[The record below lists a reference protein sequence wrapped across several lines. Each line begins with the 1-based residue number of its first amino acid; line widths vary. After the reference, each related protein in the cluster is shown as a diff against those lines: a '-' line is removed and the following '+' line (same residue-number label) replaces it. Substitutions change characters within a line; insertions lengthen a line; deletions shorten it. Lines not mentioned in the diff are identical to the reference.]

1 MNFFGEI
8 RSKRALG
15 QVFLVNQRIAEAEA
29 AHAYDKVVL
38 EIGPGT
44 GMLTRELCKNAKRV
58 IAVEKDS
65 SLYEILKSEMG
76 FANLVL
82 INGDF
87 FSMSNKK
94 LGFGKVDIVIS
105 NIPYNLSSKMIGWL
119 AEKRMQAVLCLQK
132 EFVQHMMAKPDT
144 PNYSRLSVVASLMF
158 RINQVIKVPRG
169 NFRPIPKVDSVVIYI
184 KPLNVHITA
193 RQTEMIGLVMQ
204 HKKKTVRNAIIDSR
218 SYLKIGRDRA
228 TRIADAVSNSGQR
241 VFKLN
246 PSQILEIAK
255 ELEAGLK

>member
-105 NIPYNLSSKMIGWL
+105 NIP
-119 AEKRMQAVLCLQK
+119 
-132 EFVQHMMAKPDT
+132 
-144 PNYSRLSVVASLMF
+144 
-158 RINQVIKVPRG
+158 
-169 NFRPIPKVDSVVIYI
+169 
-184 KPLNVHITA
+184 
-193 RQTEMIGLVMQ
+193 
-204 HKKKTVRNAIIDSR
+204 
-218 SYLKIGRDRA
+218 
-228 TRIADAVSNSGQR
+228 
-241 VFKLN
+241 
-246 PSQILEIAK
+246 
-255 ELEAGLK
+255 